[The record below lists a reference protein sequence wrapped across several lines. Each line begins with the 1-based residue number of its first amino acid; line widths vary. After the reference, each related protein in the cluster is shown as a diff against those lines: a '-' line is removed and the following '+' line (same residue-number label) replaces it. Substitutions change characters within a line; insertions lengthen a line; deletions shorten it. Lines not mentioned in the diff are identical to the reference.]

1 MEMYLGLNVLY
12 LRKGM
17 GISQVDLAKLVN
29 VSHSTIH
36 HVEKGINKP
45 SYELLISLQQLFKV
59 NLHELVYSNLA
70 DTVVKVEDVRP
81 SYSSD
86 RIVVRLE
93 QLLTYTENK
102 LSELENRIRAECPDC
117 ARKLNIL

>member
-1 MEMYLGLNVLY
+1 MEMYLGLNIFH

-17 GISQVDLAKLVN
+17 GISQVELAKLVN

-45 SYELLISLQQLFKV
+45 SFELLISLQQLFKV

-70 DTVVKVEDVRP
+70 DTIVKVEDVKP
-81 SYSSD
+81 SYNLD

-93 QLLTYTENK
+93 QLLTYTEGKLLDIENK
-102 LSELENRIRAECPDC
+102 IRAECPDC
-117 ARKLNIL
+117 ARKLNLI